1 MTQTAVSVTEAAGF
15 VTEAVASSGR
25 RGGGEGIAGQAA
37 GLSWDSHGI
46 PPGTE
51 KAALEARPFLF
62 LIPYYQDT
70 KSSPKT
76 RQI

>member
-1 MTQTAVSVTEAAGF
+1 VTQTAVSVTEAAGF

-51 KAALEARPFLF
+51 KAALEARPLF